1 MIDVAVKALR
11 AGESVVL
18 PTDTVYG
25 LCCVLK
31 ADAVMRMYALKGRL
45 PDQPTAVLFENVKDA
60 LTAAPE
66 LDADVASALLPGPF
80 TLIVP
85 NPERRFR
92 FVTGARPD
100 TLGVRV
106 PALTGAAALVLR
118 RAGPLVAT
126 SANLA
131 GSRDP
136 RRIGDVP
143 WEIQEGCGAV
153 LDAGELPGVAS
164 TIVDLSGPE
173 PVVLREGAVAAETAL
188 ALVRDAQ

>member
-1 MIDVAVKALR
+1 VIDVAVRALK
-11 AGESVVL
+11 AGEPVVL

-25 LCCVLK
+25 LCSKLEE
-31 ADAVMRMYALKGRL
+31 DAVMRMYGLKGRL
-45 PDQPTAVLFENVKDA
+45 PDQPTAVLFASVKDA

-66 LDADVASALLPGPF
+66 LSPAVANALLPGPF

-92 FVTGARPD
+92 FVTGSRPD

-106 PALTGAAALVLR
+106 PSLTGSAALVLSK
-118 RAGPLVAT
+118 AGPLAAT

-131 GSRDP
+131 GGRAP

-143 WEIQEGCGAV
+143 FEIQDGCGAV
-153 LDAGELPGVAS
+153 LDSGELPGLAS
-164 TIVDLSGPE
+164 TIVDLTGSE
-173 PVVLREGAVAAETAL
+173 PRVLREGAVGAETTL
-188 ALVRDAQ
+188 ALVRPSL